1 MVQWRLHGADELGR
15 KRFAS
20 QPHHILWLSARYM
33 SQYISVSSSNTM
45 GSITSNSQCIKDS
58 IDTKSSLATDKI
70 IIVLVQDGICKDG
83 SKELTQT
90 LELAKGS
97 CTSDRFKMMS

>member
-1 MVQWRLHGADELGR
+1 MQWRLHGADELGR

-20 QPHHILWLSARYM
+20 QP
-33 SQYISVSSSNTM
+33 
-45 GSITSNSQCIKDS
+45 ITSCDFQQGICLGTSQSLHPISWESSLPSLCIKHS
-58 IDTKSSLATDKI
+58 MDTKSSLATNKI
-70 IIVLVQDGICKDG
+70 IIVPVQDGICKDG
-83 SKELTQT
+83 SKELTHT